1 MEQQNFSFMGA
12 RDITGKALRAAEAQ
26 MPTSGFK
33 QRLHRRHELVKCE
46 KHIKDT
52 VEQLRNLNELF
63 SQIQTPPKNA
73 SLYQDFVE
81 YYNKFIAS
89 LTKLMNQFE
98 SYMRPGSKHFAKED
112 FNKYTSFFY
121 HIVVVTSD
129 EFWKRFKE
137 DFPDVNGDGDA
148 LIDTVGFSSP
158 DYVSKYDLDI
168 FTSYVFRIS
177 MSRSGYWSI
186 GYVSAEGKITQVL
199 CLTSS
204 LAEYLFH
211 GKQQGLFKYPK
222 GQACL
227 DDLSDVS
234 KMRVKV
240 ELQRRPGED
249 EDLLTCESS
258 ALCYQCNSKILC
270 TTPIEIRV
278 KTIETDFT
286 PLRFKNNLTGGG
298 SKNQDILMAAE
309 RVAATCG
316 RDQEAVETDMR
327 VLCGDGYGLEQVVD
341 ALISTGGDRAKA
353 REYMLNSPRN
363 QDILRAA
370 VRVAATCGRDQEAVE
385 TDLRILYGDGYG
397 LEQVVDALIST
408 GGDRAKAKEMLR

>member
-1 MEQQNFSFMGA
+1 MHILETGILEAAGMAQRPAKRLVRHGYPSDRNQQSERRASGRYNYAFFYFKDSPCALQLRRVSLRLRTMEQQNFSFMGA

-33 QRLHRRHELVKCE
+33 QRLHRRHEPVKCE

-112 FNKYTSFFY
+112 LNKYTSFFY

-249 EDLLTCESS
+249 EDLLTCEMMHHPDPPDPPDPKA
-258 ALCYQCNSKILC
+258 ALLGR
-270 TTPIEIRV
+270 P
-278 KTIETDFT
+278 
-286 PLRFKNNLTGGG
+286 
-298 SKNQDILMAAE
+298 KNQDILMAAE
-309 RVAATCG
+309 
-316 RDQEAVETDMR
+316 
-327 VLCGDGYGLEQVVD
+327 
-341 ALISTGGDRAKA
+341 
-353 REYMLNSPRN
+353 
-363 QDILRAA
+363 
-370 VRVAATCGRDQEAVE
+370 RVAATCGRDQEAVE